1 MNPLQELI
9 RTRMTE
15 QHWSFADVARRGSL
29 PRSTVH
35 HLATNEQPART
46 PHPQTLTRLAAG
58 LDLPAEQVRE
68 AAAQA
73 AGYTMLS
80 ATAKDPEVEILVAA
94 LGQLSR
100 EDRRHVAALVRSLLA
115 SRAEANGNGETS
127 LPPVSDDVLGTVG
140 VGFDVFPA
148 DAETDG
154 PDAADPDPGRDGQIG
169 REPLP
174 GAGSA
179 Q

>member
-46 PHPQTLTRLAAG
+46 PHPQTLTRLAVG

-80 ATAKDPEVEILVAA
+80 ATVKDPEVEILVAA
-94 LGQLSR
+94 LGRLSR
-100 EDRRHVAALVRSLLA
+100 EDRRHVAALVRSLLVH
-115 SRAEANGNGETS
+115 RAETNGNGETPD
-127 LPPVSDDVLGTVG
+127 PPATDDALDAIGAAFG
-140 VGFDVFPA
+140 EPPS
-148 DAETDG
+148 DAETGG
-154 PDAADPDPGRDGQIG
+154 PHAVDTDPGRGGQIG

>member
-1 MNPLQELI
+1 
-9 RTRMTE
+9 MTE

-94 LGQLSR
+94 LGRLSR
-100 EDRRHVAALVRSLLA
+100 EDRRHVAALVRSLLDR
-115 SRAEANGNGETS
+115 SRAQADGNGEAP
-127 LPPVSDDVLGTVG
+127 LPPASDDVLGAVG
-140 VGFDVFPA
+140 AGFDIFPA
-148 DAETDG
+148 DAEAG
-154 PDAADPDPGRDGQIG
+154 GADAADAGPERGGQSG

-174 GAGSA
+174 DAGSA

>member
-94 LGQLSR
+94 LGRLSR
-100 EDRRHVAALVRSLLA
+100 EDRRHVAALVRSLLDRNSA
-115 SRAEANGNGETS
+115 AANGSGETS
-127 LPPVSDDVLGTVG
+127 ASPASDGALGAVG
-140 VGFDVFPA
+140 VALADFA
-148 DAETDG
+148 DAETGG
-154 PDAADPDPGRDGQIG
+154 PDAAVTDPGTGGQNG